1 MREEFPKIM
10 PMGEQAILLEFEPEI
25 SENTLEKVL
34 AVKEELEKFLVK
46 EKVEITNT
54 YNSVLISYVLTI
66 EDVYTRVSA
75 LEEVLGRTKIVKNAE
90 SHLFHLPVCY
100 DEDFGLDLELISRE
114 KNLPVSEIIELHTAP
129 IYTVYFVGFLP
140 GFLYL
145 GGLDGRLQISRKN
158 EPRLRVEKGTVG
170 IGEKQTG
177 IYPKTSPGG
186 WQIIGNC
193 LVPLFDKNEIPPC
206 EISAGDKLKFYA
218 VSRDEF
224 EAISE
229 EVRAGKFQIKKEIYE
244 G

>member
-10 PMGEQAILLEFEPEI
+10 PMGEQAILLEFKPEI
-25 SENTLEKVL
+25 SENTLQKVL
-34 AVKEELEKFLVK
+34 AMKEELENFLVK

-54 YNSVLISYVLTI
+54 YNSVLISYMSSI
-66 EDVYTRVSA
+66 EDVYTRISA
-75 LEEVLGRTKIVKNAE
+75 LEQVLGRTKIVKNTE
-90 SHLFHLPVCY
+90 SHIFHLPVCY
-100 DEDFGLDLELISRE
+100 DKEFGLDLELIASA
-114 KNLPVSEIIELHTAP
+114 KDLPVSEIIELHTAP

-145 GGLDGRLQISRKN
+145 GGLDQRLQISRKN
-158 EPRLRVEKGTVG
+158 EPRLRVEKGAVG

-193 LVPLFDKNEIPPC
+193 PVPLFDINELPPC
-206 EISAGDKLKFYA
+206 KISAGDKLKFYA
-218 VSRDEF
+218 VSREKF
-224 EAISE
+224 QAISE
-229 EVRAGKFQIKKEIYE
+229 EVKEGKFEIKKEIYE